1 MYIRNTLFSL
11 SFLLQL
17 LATFKENDCVSVALE
32 SWLKFLLFVCLE
44 SESTP
49 THRPTPLPG
58 PAGPPLV
65 SQDES
70 EAIEAL
76 KVSPQEMLSPV

>member
-1 MYIRNTLFSL
+1 M
-11 SFLLQL
+11 
-17 LATFKENDCVSVALE
+17 
-32 SWLKFLLFVCLE
+32 KFLLFVCLE

-65 SQDES
+65 SREES
-70 EAIEAL
+70 EVIEAL
-76 KVSPQEMLSPV
+76 KVRPQEMLSPVLLTTIFILGLVMEVHGLAA